1 MINEIPVRV
10 NFDTD
15 EHFAVTFSG
24 DLAVD
29 FSDIHQAGEYTGSY
43 EVTPTAYT
51 QTLNT
56 TDKILTQDII
66 INPIPSNYGLVA
78 WNGAALTIT

>member
-1 MINEIPVRV
+1 MINELPVRV
-10 NFDTD
+10 TFNTD
-15 EHFAVTFSG
+15 EHFSVSFSG
-24 DLAVD
+24 DLDVD
-29 FSDIHQAGEYTGSY
+29 FSDIHQAGEYAGSY

-66 INPIPSNYGLVA
+66 INPIPSNYGLVT
-78 WNGAALTIT
+78 WDGNTLTIT